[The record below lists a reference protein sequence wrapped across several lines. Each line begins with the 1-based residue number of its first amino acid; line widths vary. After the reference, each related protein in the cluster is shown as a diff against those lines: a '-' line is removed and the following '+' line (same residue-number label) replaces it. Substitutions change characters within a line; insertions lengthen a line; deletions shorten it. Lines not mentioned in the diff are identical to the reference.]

1 MNTVFPNEQV
11 EKVAQNLAQ
20 LCEEMN
26 CLARE
31 SVDVAMKSAN
41 AVTRGLDE
49 STRSAGS
56 LVQDSMNR
64 VMCASKNIASIKN
77 PRELA
82 DIQTE
87 IMKDLFECWMA
98 GTGKISE
105 ISVRMTKEAFEP
117 VAQYTNSAM
126 TKIVQKSSKVA

>member
-1 MNTVFPNEQV
+1 MNNVFPNEQV

-31 SVDVAMKSAN
+31 SVDVAMKSAT

-49 STRSAGS
+49 SSRSAGS
-56 LVQDSMNR
+56 LMQDSVNR
-64 VMCASKNIASIKN
+64 VMNVSKTLSSVKN
-77 PRELA
+77 PRELV

-87 IMKDLFECWMA
+87 FMKDLFECWMV

-105 ISVRMTKEAFEP
+105 ISARMTKEAMDP
-117 VAQYTNSAM
+117 VAQYTNTAI